1 MASSN
6 SVALGQQWL
15 PEGLTRRETEVLL
28 LLGAGL
34 SNKEIAQRLGLSVGT
49 VKQHVHS
56 ILLKTGARSR
66 IELVVQALAAGSNGV

>member
-28 LLGAGL
+28 LLGVGL

-49 VKQHVHS
+49 VKQHVHT
-56 ILLKTGARSR
+56 ILHKTGVRSR
-66 IELVVQALAAGSNGV
+66 FELFARMASADKR

>member
-1 MASSN
+1 MI
-6 SVALGQQWL
+6 ALGKQW
-15 PEGLTRRETEVLL
+15 PPSGLTRREKEVLL
-28 LLGAGL
+28 CIGGGM